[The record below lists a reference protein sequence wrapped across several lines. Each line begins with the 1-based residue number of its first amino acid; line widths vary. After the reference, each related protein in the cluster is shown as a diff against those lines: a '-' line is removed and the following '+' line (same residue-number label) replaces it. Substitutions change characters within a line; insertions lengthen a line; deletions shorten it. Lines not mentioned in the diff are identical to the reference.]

1 MSLPILPTHLIPS
14 HPLTSGG
21 SIPAITPPAV
31 AGAGTTQSG
40 AFQSAFADAVSKV
53 ESFQSN
59 AQASV
64 DRFLSGEGE
73 ELHHVAIAAQQAE
86 LSFQLFMQVRNKIT
100 AAYQQVMQMQV

>member
-1 MSLPILPTHLIPS
+1 MTFPTIPTHISIPTIA
-14 HPLTSGG
+14 PLAPTGTQAASGG
-21 SIPAITPPAV
+21 
-31 AGAGTTQSG
+31 G
-40 AFQSAFADAVSKV
+40 AFQSILTDAISKV
-53 ESFQSN
+53 EAFQQN

-73 ELHHVAIAAQQAE
+73 ELHHLAITSQQAE

>member
-1 MSLPILPTHLIPS
+1 MSLPILPANLTIP
-14 HPLTSGG
+14 P
-21 SIPAITPPAV
+21 IMPPAV
-31 AGAGTTQSG
+31 APAGAPQGG
-40 AFQSAFADAVSKV
+40 AFASAFQDAVSKV

-59 AQASV
+59 AQSSV

-86 LSFQLFMQVRNKIT
+86 LSFQLFLQVRNKIT